1 MGRKT
6 QKALRSEFEAAFG
19 TAAQLTE
26 STLPEICFSGRS
38 NVGKSSLIN
47 KLLNRKSIARVS
59 STPGKTVT
67 VNFYRLPEFRLVDL
81 PGYGFAKV
89 ADRDRERWSELM
101 EEYFKSGR
109 NIKLC
114 LQLID
119 MRHPA
124 TEFDISMLQFLSHF
138 EIPYAVVLTKCDK
151 LNKTEF
157 QKTLFALKEELS
169 ELGDGAAI
177 IPFSALKGT
186 GADDIRKAIELAVN
200 DGVM

>member
-1 MGRKT
+1 MNWN
-6 QKALRSEFEAAFG
+6 QVDFEAAFG
-19 TAAQLTE
+19 TAAQLTD

-89 ADRDRERWSELM
+89 ADHDRERWSELM

-157 QKTLFALKEELS
+157 QKRLTALKEELG
-169 ELGDGAAI
+169 ELGDGI
-177 IPFSALKGT
+177 TLIPFSALKGT
-186 GADDIRKAIELAVN
+186 GAEDIRKTVELAVTE
-200 DGVM
+200 